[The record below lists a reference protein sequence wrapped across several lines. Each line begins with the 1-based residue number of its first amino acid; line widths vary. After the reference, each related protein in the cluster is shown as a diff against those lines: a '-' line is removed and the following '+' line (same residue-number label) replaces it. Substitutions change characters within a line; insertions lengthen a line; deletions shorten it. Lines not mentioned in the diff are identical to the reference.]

1 MRFAKVLFPDIKGLY
16 TYIIPPSLKIEKGD
30 IVLAPLKERKK
41 FGVVFEI
48 KEEKDFEGKI
58 KEIEDK
64 TEFFLP
70 PNLIE
75 VALKTKEFYFCDISQ
90 ILKYFMPPLSEVKR
104 RYFLKNRD
112 FEGKNE
118 REKKIIEIL
127 KNAKNPLLSRSIR
140 KKINFNPDYYI
151 KKLVKKDVIGISY
164 YTIKKP
170 SLKRFVIEPF
180 EKIEIPQSLTP
191 PQKNIYDKI
200 IQNIDKFSVHL
211 IHGVTGSGKTFIYL
225 KLSEKILER
234 NKSVILLVPEIS
246 LIPQV
251 YFLFNKFFKD
261 KIILWGSALSKPERF
276 YFYKE
281 ALLKN
286 PRIVIGPRSA
296 IFAPLQN
303 LGIIIIDE
311 EQETSY
317 KEDDKFPYYHA
328 KEIAMIRGKIEN
340 VPVILGSATPETETI
355 YFSKQNKYSLYV
367 LKERIK
373 GYSFPEIEI
382 LDLRE
387 EKFPFFLSARLIEEI
402 ERNVKEKKQVI
413 LFLNRR
419 GFAHFMQCIDC
430 GYIFKCKNCD
440 IPYVYH
446 KDIKK
451 IVCHF
456 CSYEIFAPDTCPV
469 CKGTDVK
476 YSGYGTE
483 KIEEGLREIF
493 PNYKIMRMDLDTTRR
508 KKEVFE
514 MFKKFKNREID
525 ILLGTQ
531 MIIKGF
537 DFPDVSLIGILYAD
551 LTLNLPDFR
560 ARERTFIMLNQVIG
574 RARKGGKVILQTM
587 EPENPVIRYL
597 NPDDYEKFYEEELKE
612 RKLFS
617 YPPFSHLLLIEVKDK
632 DKIKAMEN
640 AKEISKKLK
649 GNFEIFGPSFAPI
662 EKIKNFYRVRML
674 LKSKKREN
682 FREVFEILEDFKKKF
697 LLRIE
702 LNPYNFL

>member
-1 MRFAKVLFPDIKGLY
+1 MKFAKVLFPDIKGLY
-16 TYIIPPSLKIEKGD
+16 TYIIPPSLEIKKGD
-30 IVLAPLKERKK
+30 IVLAPLRERKK

-75 VALKTKEFYFCDISQ
+75 VALKTKDFYFCDISQ

-104 RYFLKNRD
+104 RYFLKNKN

-118 REKKIIEIL
+118 KEKKLIEIL
-127 KNAKNPLLSRSIR
+127 KNAKNPLLSKSIR
-140 KKINFNPDYYI
+140 KKIDFNPDYYI
-151 KKLVKKDVIGISY
+151 KKFLKKDIIGVSY

-180 EKIEIPQSLTP
+180 EKIEIPQNLTIS
-191 PQKNIYDKI
+191 QKNIYDKI

-225 KLSEKILER
+225 KLSEKVLER
-234 NKSVILLVPEIS
+234 NRSVILLVPEIS

-261 KIILWGSALSKPERF
+261 KIILWGSAFTKSERF

-281 ALLKN
+281 ALIKKPKIL
-286 PRIVIGPRSA
+286 IGPRTS
-296 IFAPLQN
+296 IFAPFQD
-303 LGIIIIDE
+303 LGMIIIDE
-311 EQETSY
+311 EQENSY

-328 KEIAMIRGKIEN
+328 REIAIIRGKIEN

-355 YFSKQNKYSLYV
+355 YLSKQNKYCLHV
-367 LKERIK
+367 LKERVR
-373 GYSFPEIEI
+373 GYSFPEIEV
-382 LDLRE
+382 LDLRKE
-387 EKFPFFLSARLIEEI
+387 RFPFFLSARLIEEI
-402 ERNVKEKKQVI
+402 ERNVKDKKQVI

-451 IVCHF
+451 LVCHF

-483 KIEEGLREIF
+483 KIEEGLKEIF

-514 MFKKFKNREID
+514 MFKKFKNKEID

-560 ARERTFIMLNQVIG
+560 SRERTFIMLNQVIG

-587 EPENPVIRYL
+587 EPENPVIRYI

-612 RKLFS
+612 RKIFS
-617 YPPFSHLLLIEVKDK
+617 YPPFSHLLLIEVKNRDK
-632 DKIKAMEN
+632 NKAMEN
-640 AKEISKKLK
+640 ADEISKKLK
-649 GNFEIFGPSFAPI
+649 GNFEILGPSFAPI
-662 EKIKNFYRVRML
+662 EKIKNFYRVRIL
-674 LKSKKREN
+674 LKSKEREN
-682 FREVFEILEDFKKKF
+682 FKGVFETLEDFKKKF

>member
-1 MRFAKVLFPDIKGLY
+1 MKFAKVLFPDIKGLY
-16 TYIIPPSLKIEKGD
+16 TYIIPPSLEIKKGD

-75 VALKTKEFYFCDISQ
+75 VALKTKDFYFCDISQ

-104 RYFLKNRD
+104 RYFLKNKN

-118 REKKIIEIL
+118 KEKKLIEIL
-127 KNAKNPLLSRSIR
+127 KNAKNPLLSKSIR
-140 KKINFNPDYYI
+140 KKIDFNPDYYI
-151 KKLVKKDVIGISY
+151 KKFLKKDIIGVSY

-180 EKIEIPQSLTP
+180 EKIEIPQNLTIS
-191 PQKNIYDKI
+191 QKNIYDKI

-225 KLSEKILER
+225 KLSEKVLER
-234 NKSVILLVPEIS
+234 NRSVILLVPEIS

-261 KIILWGSALSKPERF
+261 KIILWGSAFTKSERF

-281 ALLKN
+281 ALIKKPKIL
-286 PRIVIGPRSA
+286 IGPRTS
-296 IFAPLQN
+296 IFAPFQD
-303 LGIIIIDE
+303 LGMIIIDE
-311 EQETSY
+311 EQENSY

-328 KEIAMIRGKIEN
+328 REIAIIRGKIEN

-355 YFSKQNKYSLYV
+355 YLSKQNKYCLHV
-367 LKERIK
+367 LKERVR
-373 GYSFPEIEI
+373 GYRFPEIEV
-382 LDLRE
+382 LDLRKE
-387 EKFPFFLSARLIEEI
+387 RFPFFLSARLIEEI
-402 ERNVKEKKQVI
+402 ERNVKDKKQVI

-451 IVCHF
+451 LVCHF

-483 KIEEGLREIF
+483 KIEEGLKEIF

-514 MFKKFKNREID
+514 MFKKFKNKEID
-525 ILLGTQ
+525 ILIGTQ

-560 ARERTFIMLNQVIG
+560 SRERTFIMLNQVIG

-587 EPENPVIRYL
+587 EPENPVIRYI

-612 RKLFS
+612 RKIFS
-617 YPPFSHLLLIEVKDK
+617 YPPFSHLLLIEVKNRDK
-632 DKIKAMEN
+632 NKAMEN
-640 AKEISKKLK
+640 ADEISKKLK
-649 GNFEIFGPSFAPI
+649 GNFEILGPSFAPI
-662 EKIKNFYRVRML
+662 EKIKNFYRVRIL
-674 LKSKKREN
+674 LKSKEREN
-682 FREVFEILEDFKKKF
+682 FKGVFETLEDFKKKF

>member
-1 MRFAKVLFPDIKGLY
+1 MKFAKVLFPDIKGLY
-16 TYIIPPSLKIEKGD
+16 TYIIPPSLEIKKGD

-75 VALKTKEFYFCDISQ
+75 VALKTKDFYFCDISQ

-104 RYFLKNRD
+104 RYFLKNKN

-118 REKKIIEIL
+118 KEKKLIEIL
-127 KNAKNPLLSRSIR
+127 KNAKNPLLSKSIR
-140 KKINFNPDYYI
+140 KKIDFNPDYYI
-151 KKLVKKDVIGISY
+151 RKFLKKDIIGVSY

-180 EKIEIPQSLTP
+180 EKIEIPQNLTIS
-191 PQKNIYDKI
+191 QKNIYDKI

-225 KLSEKILER
+225 KLSEKVLER
-234 NKSVILLVPEIS
+234 NRSVILLVPEIS

-261 KIILWGSALSKPERF
+261 KIILWGSAFTKSERF

-281 ALLKN
+281 ALIKKPKIL
-286 PRIVIGPRSA
+286 IGPRTS
-296 IFAPLQN
+296 IFAPFQD
-303 LGIIIIDE
+303 LGMIIIDE
-311 EQETSY
+311 EQENSY

-328 KEIAMIRGKIEN
+328 REIAIIRGKIEN

-355 YFSKQNKYSLYV
+355 YLSKQNKYCLHV
-367 LKERIK
+367 LKERVR
-373 GYSFPEIEI
+373 GYSFPEIEV
-382 LDLRE
+382 LDLRKE
-387 EKFPFFLSARLIEEI
+387 RFPFFLSARLIEEI
-402 ERNVKEKKQVI
+402 ERNVKDKKQVI

-451 IVCHF
+451 LVCHF

-483 KIEEGLREIF
+483 KIEEGLKEIF

-514 MFKKFKNREID
+514 MFKKFKNKEID

-560 ARERTFIMLNQVIG
+560 SRERTFIMLNQVIG

-587 EPENPVIRYL
+587 EPENPVIRYI

-612 RKLFS
+612 RKIFS
-617 YPPFSHLLLIEVKDK
+617 YPPFSHLLLIEVKNRDK
-632 DKIKAMEN
+632 NKAMEN
-640 AKEISKKLK
+640 ADEISKKLK
-649 GNFEIFGPSFAPI
+649 GNFEILGPSFAPI
-662 EKIKNFYRVRML
+662 EKIKNFYRVRIL
-674 LKSKKREN
+674 LKSKEREN
-682 FREVFEILEDFKKKF
+682 FKGVFETLEDFKKKF

>member
-296 IFAPLQN
+296 VFAPLQN

-355 YFSKQNKYSLYV
+355 YFSKQNKYSLYI

-483 KIEEGLREIF
+483 KIEEGLKEIF

>member
-296 IFAPLQN
+296 VFAPLQN

-483 KIEEGLREIF
+483 KIEEGLKEIF

-674 LKSKKREN
+674 LKSKEREN
-682 FREVFEILEDFKKKF
+682 FKEVFEILEDFKKKF

>member
-1 MRFAKVLFPDIKGLY
+1 MNFAKVLFPDIKGLY
-16 TYIIPPSLKIEKGD
+16 TYLIPSSLKIKKGN

-48 KEEKDFEGKI
+48 KGEKDFEGKI

-70 PNLIE
+70 ENLIE
-75 VALKTKEFYFCDISQ
+75 VLLKTAEFYFCDISQ

-104 RYFLKNRD
+104 RYFLKNKS
-112 FEGKNE
+112 FESKNE
-118 REKKIIEIL
+118 KEKKLIEIL
-127 KNAKNPLLSRSIR
+127 KNAKGPLLSRSIR

-191 PQKNIYDKI
+191 SQKNIYDKI
-200 IQNIDKFSVHL
+200 IQSMDRFSVHL

-225 KLSEKILER
+225 KLSEKVLER

-261 KIILWGSALSKPERF
+261 KIILWGSALSKSERL

-281 ALLKN
+281 SLIKKPKIL
-286 PRIVIGPRSA
+286 IGPRSA
-296 IFAPLQN
+296 IFAPFQD
-303 LGIIIIDE
+303 LGMIIIDE

-328 KEIAMIRGKIEN
+328 REIAMIRGKIEN

-355 YFSKQNKYSLYV
+355 YLSRENKYSLHI
-367 LKERIK
+367 LKERIR
-373 GYSFPEIEI
+373 GYSFPKIEV

-387 EKFPFFLSARLIEEI
+387 ERFPFFLSARLIEEI
-402 ERNVKEKKQVI
+402 ERNVKDKKQVI

-451 IVCHF
+451 LVCHF
-456 CSYEIFAPDTCPV
+456 CSYEIFAPDTCPI

-483 KIEEGLREIF
+483 KIEEGLKEIF

-514 MFKKFKNREID
+514 MFKKLKNREID

-612 RKLFS
+612 RKLFF
-617 YPPFSHLLLIEVKDK
+617 YPPFSHLLLIEVKNK
-632 DKIKAMEN
+632 DKNKAMEN
-640 AKEISKKLK
+640 AEEISKKIK
-649 GNFEIFGPSFAPI
+649 GNFEILGPSFAPI
-662 EKIKNFYRVRML
+662 EKIKNFYRVRIL
-674 LKSKKREN
+674 LKSKEREN
-682 FREVFEILEDFKKKF
+682 FKRVFENLEDFKRKF

>member
-1 MRFAKVLFPDIKGLY
+1 MKFAKVLFPDIKGLY
-16 TYIIPPSLKIEKGD
+16 TYIIPPSLEIKKGA

-75 VALKTKEFYFCDISQ
+75 VALKTKDFYFCDISQ

-104 RYFLKNRD
+104 RYFLKNKN

-118 REKKIIEIL
+118 KEKKLIEIL
-127 KNAKNPLLSRSIR
+127 KNAKNPLLSKSIR
-140 KKINFNPDYYI
+140 KKIDFNPDYYI
-151 KKLVKKDVIGISY
+151 RKFLKKDIIGVSY

-180 EKIEIPQSLTP
+180 EKIEIPQNLTIS
-191 PQKNIYDKI
+191 QKNIYDKI

-225 KLSEKILER
+225 KLSEKVLER
-234 NKSVILLVPEIS
+234 NRSVILLVPEIS

-261 KIILWGSALSKPERF
+261 KIILWGSAFTKSERF

-281 ALLKN
+281 ALIKKPKIL
-286 PRIVIGPRSA
+286 IGPRTS
-296 IFAPLQN
+296 IFAPFQD
-303 LGIIIIDE
+303 LGMIIIDE
-311 EQETSY
+311 EQENSY

-328 KEIAMIRGKIEN
+328 REIAIIRGKIEN

-355 YFSKQNKYSLYV
+355 YLSKQNKYCLHV
-367 LKERIK
+367 LKERVR
-373 GYSFPEIEI
+373 GYSFPEIEV
-382 LDLRE
+382 LDLRKE
-387 EKFPFFLSARLIEEI
+387 RFPFFLSARLIEEI
-402 ERNVKEKKQVI
+402 ERNVKDKKQVI

-451 IVCHF
+451 LVCHF

-483 KIEEGLREIF
+483 KIEEGLKEIF

-514 MFKKFKNREID
+514 MFKKFKNKEID
-525 ILLGTQ
+525 ILIGTQ

-560 ARERTFIMLNQVIG
+560 SRERTFIMLNQVIG

-587 EPENPVIRYL
+587 EPENPVIRYI

-612 RKLFS
+612 RKIFS
-617 YPPFSHLLLIEVKDK
+617 YPPFSHLLLIEVKNRDK
-632 DKIKAMEN
+632 NKAMEN
-640 AKEISKKLK
+640 ADEISKKLK
-649 GNFEIFGPSFAPI
+649 GNFEILGPSFAPI
-662 EKIKNFYRVRML
+662 EKIKNFYRVRIL
-674 LKSKKREN
+674 LKSKEREN
-682 FREVFEILEDFKKKF
+682 FKGVFETLEDFKKKF

>member
-112 FEGKNE
+112 FEGKNG

-296 IFAPLQN
+296 VFAPLQN

-355 YFSKQNKYSLYV
+355 YFSKQNKYSLYI

>member
-1 MRFAKVLFPDIKGLY
+1 MKFAKVLFPDIKGLY
-16 TYIIPPSLKIEKGD
+16 TYIIPPSLEIKKGD

-75 VALKTKEFYFCDISQ
+75 VALKTKDFYFCDISQ

-104 RYFLKNRD
+104 RYFLKNKN

-118 REKKIIEIL
+118 KEKKLIEIL
-127 KNAKNPLLSRSIR
+127 KNAKNPLLSKSIR
-140 KKINFNPDYYI
+140 KKIDFNPDYYI
-151 KKLVKKDVIGISY
+151 KKFLKKDIIGVSY

-180 EKIEIPQSLTP
+180 EKIEIPQNLTIS
-191 PQKNIYDKI
+191 QKNIYDKI

-225 KLSEKILER
+225 KLSEKVLER
-234 NKSVILLVPEIS
+234 NRSVILLVPEIS

-261 KIILWGSALSKPERF
+261 KIILWGSAFTKSERF

-281 ALLKN
+281 ALIKKPKIL
-286 PRIVIGPRSA
+286 IGPRTS
-296 IFAPLQN
+296 IFAPFQD
-303 LGIIIIDE
+303 LGMIIIDE
-311 EQETSY
+311 EQENSY

-328 KEIAMIRGKIEN
+328 REIAIIRGKIEN

-355 YFSKQNKYSLYV
+355 YLSKQNKYCLHV
-367 LKERIK
+367 LKERVR
-373 GYSFPEIEI
+373 GYRFPEIEV
-382 LDLRE
+382 LDLRKE
-387 EKFPFFLSARLIEEI
+387 RFPFFLSARLIEEI
-402 ERNVKEKKQVI
+402 ERNVKDKKQVI

-451 IVCHF
+451 LVCHF

-483 KIEEGLREIF
+483 KIEEGLKEIF

-514 MFKKFKNREID
+514 MFKKFKNKEID

-587 EPENPVIRYL
+587 EPENPVIRYI

-612 RKLFS
+612 RKIFS
-617 YPPFSHLLLIEVKDK
+617 YPPFSHLLLIEVKNRDK
-632 DKIKAMEN
+632 NKAMEN
-640 AKEISKKLK
+640 ADEISKKLK
-649 GNFEIFGPSFAPI
+649 GNFEILGPSFAPI
-662 EKIKNFYRVRML
+662 EKIKNFYRVRIL
-674 LKSKKREN
+674 LKSKEREN
-682 FREVFEILEDFKKKF
+682 FKGVFETLEDFKKKF

>member
-1 MRFAKVLFPDIKGLY
+1 MKFAKVLFPDIKGLY
-16 TYIIPPSLKIEKGD
+16 TYIIPPSLEIKKGD
-30 IVLAPLKERKK
+30 IVLAPLRERKK

-75 VALKTKEFYFCDISQ
+75 VALKTKDFYFCDISQ

-104 RYFLKNRD
+104 RYFLKNKN

-118 REKKIIEIL
+118 KEKKLIEIL
-127 KNAKNPLLSRSIR
+127 KNAKNPLLSKSIR
-140 KKINFNPDYYI
+140 KKIDFNPDYYI
-151 KKLVKKDVIGISY
+151 RKFLKKDIIGVSY

-180 EKIEIPQSLTP
+180 EKIEIPQNLTIS
-191 PQKNIYDKI
+191 QKNIYDKI

-225 KLSEKILER
+225 KLSEKVLER
-234 NKSVILLVPEIS
+234 NRSVILLVPEIS

-261 KIILWGSALSKPERF
+261 KIILWGSAFTKSERF

-281 ALLKN
+281 ALIKKPKIL
-286 PRIVIGPRSA
+286 IGPRTS
-296 IFAPLQN
+296 IFAPFQD
-303 LGIIIIDE
+303 LGMIIIDE
-311 EQETSY
+311 EQENSY

-328 KEIAMIRGKIEN
+328 REIAIIRGKIEN

-355 YFSKQNKYSLYV
+355 YLSKQNKYCLHV
-367 LKERIK
+367 LKERVR
-373 GYSFPEIEI
+373 GYRFPEIEV
-382 LDLRE
+382 LDLRKE
-387 EKFPFFLSARLIEEI
+387 RFPFFLSARLIEEI
-402 ERNVKEKKQVI
+402 ERNVKDKKQVI

-451 IVCHF
+451 LVCHF

-483 KIEEGLREIF
+483 KIEEGLKEIF

-514 MFKKFKNREID
+514 MFKKFKNKEID
-525 ILLGTQ
+525 ILIGTQ

-587 EPENPVIRYL
+587 EPENPVIRYI

-612 RKLFS
+612 RKIFS
-617 YPPFSHLLLIEVKDK
+617 YPPFSHLLLIEVKNRDK
-632 DKIKAMEN
+632 NKAMEN
-640 AKEISKKLK
+640 ADEISKKLK
-649 GNFEIFGPSFAPI
+649 GNFEILGPSFAPI
-662 EKIKNFYRVRML
+662 EKIKNFYRVRIL
-674 LKSKKREN
+674 LKSKEREN
-682 FREVFEILEDFKKKF
+682 FKGVFETLEDFKKKF